1 MIGRR
6 IGNWILERELGRG
19 GMGSVYEARH
29 ASLPTRAAVK
39 VMTPG
44 LESEES
50 FRQRFHREADLQARL
65 RHPNVVRVLDYLEDH
80 GQWFLIV
87 DYLERGSLA
96 DLLARGEKV
105 ERRRALAWARQAL
118 AGLGEAH
125 RNGIVHRDVKPANLL
140 LGANDEIVVADFGIA
155 RASSGPGL
163 TGTGIAIGTP
173 HYMSPEQIVTPQQV
187 DGRADIYSLGVVL
200 YELLAGRKPF
210 NAASEF
216 SVLQAQVNETPPAL
230 RSLDPSIPP
239 ALEEAVMRAL
249 VKMPTGRYR
258 DCESMIRALDRTE
271 QTPAARTATLQAA
284 PPVSGGTVRASVLFE
299 PAAAPNLAN
308 SSPGELRDRKRRGFL
323 VRLAAMTAAVGG
335 GAVLLA
341 MQLAN
346 GQFTT
351 PAGGSGSDVTSANAI
366 GTLPPPS
373 KPDTGPVTPPPI
385 TRPVTPPPY
394 TVTAPV
400 TPPFQN
406 NTATTQ
412 TAFSQTSPPVTQT
425 SPLTAAQ
432 QPVQTPLSLPPPGV
446 VASPHA
452 QPPAM
457 QPLPEKP
464 QIAVIGMGSEPL
476 LAGALEQEME
486 TRLAAYGLA
495 DEHGDPAVTEIL
507 QRKTA
512 DPKALGAKLLEN
524 GFHILVLLRVEEATR
539 RTQSLRGMDGSVMA
553 SRMRMNAYLLPANR
567 PIGPGWTEGAE
578 YTELSAA
585 IKART
590 AFIGPTADLRRA
602 IDESW
607 AALRTAAG
615 APRGQ

>member
-29 ASLPTRAAVK
+29 VSLPTRAAVK

-44 LESEES
+44 IESEES

-140 LGANDEIVVADFGIA
+140 LGTNDEIVVADFGIA

-163 TGTGIAIGTP
+163 TSTGIAIGTP

-249 VKMPTGRYR
+249 VKMPTGRYQ

-284 PPVSGGTVRASVLFE
+284 PPVSGGTVRSSVLFE
-299 PAAAPNLAN
+299 PAAAPNLGGP
-308 SSPGELRDRKRRGFL
+308 SPGELRDRKRRGFL

-346 GQFTT
+346 GQFAT
-351 PAGGSGSDVTSANAI
+351 PAADSGNDVTSANAF
-366 GTLPPPS
+366 GTVSSSP
-373 KPDTGPVTPPPI
+373 KPDTGPVTPPPVQP
-385 TRPVTPPPY
+385 PVTPPPY

-400 TPPFQN
+400 TPPFQH
-406 NTATTQ
+406 NTAT
-412 TAFSQTSPPVTQT
+412 SPTSPPVTQT
-425 SPLTAAQ
+425 SHLTTTQ
-432 QPVQTPLSLPPPGV
+432 QPVQTPPSVPPPNV
-446 VASPHA
+446 VAPPRA

-457 QPLPEKP
+457 QPLPDKP

-476 LAGALEQEME
+476 LAGSLEQEME
-486 TRLAAYGLA
+486 SRLAAYGLA

-539 RTQSLRGMDGSVMA
+539 RTQTLSGMDGAVMA
-553 SRMRMNAYLLPANR
+553 SRMRMNAYLLPTNR

-590 AFIGPTADLRRA
+590 AFIGPTADLRKA

-607 AALRTAAG
+607 AALRATAG
-615 APRGQ
+615 ASPGQ